1 MAHKFKSFIVILLSL
16 TLSGITSS
24 SAQDFDSTFGKAKET
39 ILKRKLAPY
48 VAIKNKRIKII
59 AEAQGNTQIDVAN
72 VLKTKFVTDVQK
84 DLGYVVDDSN
94 PETILRFT
102 VTAFDVEQRQ
112 GTRQSGN
119 STTTF
124 TLING
129 NVEVSYQ
136 ALEAKTNAPLDSEN
150 LIENINAEY
159 PPSPSSTGWF
169 SKRVPI
175 PMISGSQ
182 EIAPSAA
189 QIKSALI
196 NSVVKQMAQR
206 AAPIEERFTVK
217 LPRGKLQQLSN
228 VAMTHSWG
236 KVMDGAMQMAPFP
249 KEKDDSYRIYL
260 IGLANEALAYD
271 ENNSFD
277 KTRNYLFEA
286 RKYYDEARAKH
297 PGENDY
303 IEPWT
308 RVDKAVTQYDKIKM
322 QGEQYRQFLATKSGK
337 PTPTPA
343 PNLPR
348 PDPVKPPEN
357 TDASKK
363 LPSTPAN
370 DDVWTNETV
379 LKFLR
384 MGISEQDLIGHI
396 KNAPK
401 HSFQVSA
408 PGDLMKLYE
417 AKVPSAVI
425 RAMQAK
431 SKPASAP
438 PPKPKPR
445 AAGGTKKP

>member
-1 MAHKFKSFIVILLSL
+1 MVRKFTPYWVFLFVLAIGVAGILR
-16 TLSGITSS
+16 
-24 SAQDFDSTFGKAKET
+24 AQDFDSTFGKAKET

-48 VAIKNKRIKII
+48 VAIKNKRIKIV
-59 AEAQGNTQIDVAN
+59 AEAQGNAQKDVAD

-84 DLGYVVDDSN
+84 DLGYVVDDNN

-159 PPSPSSTGWF
+159 PPSASSSGWF
-169 SKRVPI
+169 TRNMPI
-175 PMISGSQ
+175 PMPSGSQ
-182 EIAPSAA
+182 GIAPSAA

-228 VAMTHSWG
+228 VAMTQSWG

-271 ENNSFD
+271 ENNTFD

-286 RKYYDEARAKH
+286 RKFYDEARTKN

-303 IEPWT
+303 IVPWT

-322 QGEQYRQFLATKSGK
+322 QTEQYRQFLATKSGK
-337 PTPTPA
+337 KLETGGTTPP
-343 PNLPR
+343 P
-348 PDPVKPPEN
+348 PDPKKTKESDGENKEN
-357 TDASKK
+357 TA
-363 LPSTPAN
+363 PATS

-379 LKFLR
+379 IKFLR
-384 MGISEQDLIGHI
+384 MGISEQDLIEHV

-401 HSFQVSA
+401 HNFQATA

-417 AKVPSAVI
+417 AKVPSGVI

-431 SKPASAP
+431 SAPPKPST

-445 AAGGTKKP
+445 PGGVKKP